1 MRLSD
6 EQLTQL
12 AIAAQQ
18 FSPST
23 LERQS
28 ALRQLVNGVMQS
40 GRLGHP
46 CQGQFRGQYDEIYDE
61 AVQDLLLYVCQHINQ
76 YNPERASVMGWL
88 NMLLERRF
96 FREAVPKVLGKPGIT
111 RVSVDTIDSLPV
123 PQDPLGLTDLLK
135 DSIEADPG
143 NLFKREHLEGL
154 PNVNFQSLVLRRL
167 AGKSWKDI
175 AAEFE
180 IKQGTASSFYSRCAK
195 KFANTLRQYCLE

>member
-1 MRLSD
+1 MNLSD

-12 AIAAQQ
+12 AISAQQ

-28 ALRQLVNGVMQS
+28 ALRQLVNGIMQS

-46 CQGQFRGQYDEIYDE
+46 YQGQFRGQYDEIYDE
-61 AVQDLLLYVCQHINQ
+61 AVQDLLLYVCQQIDQ
-76 YNPERASVMGWL
+76 YRPERASVMGWL

-96 FREAVPKVLGKPGIT
+96 FREAIPKVLGKPGVT
-111 RVSVDTIDSLPV
+111 RVSMDTIDSLPAL
-123 PQDPLGLTDLLK
+123 QDSLGLTDLLK
-135 DSIEADPG
+135 DSIESDPD

-195 KFANTLRQYCLE
+195 KFASTLRRYCLE